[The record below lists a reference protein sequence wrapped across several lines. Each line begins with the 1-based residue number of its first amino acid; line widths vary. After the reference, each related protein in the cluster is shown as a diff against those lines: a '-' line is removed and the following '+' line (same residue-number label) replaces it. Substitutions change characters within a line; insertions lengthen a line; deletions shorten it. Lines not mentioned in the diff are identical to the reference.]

1 MQINIRRGSS
11 SADAQGVT
19 TYALPD
25 DAGADIAGG
34 WRGASVST
42 ALHYLQRSV
51 DPSLGYALSCRR
63 GLCDVCAVRIDGVV
77 RTACTT
83 MLTDDMLIEPA
94 KESIRLHDTVVELS
108 LIRKH
113 RI

>member
-1 MQINIRRGSS
+1 MHITIRRGLSP
-11 SADAQGVT
+11 ADAQHAT

-25 DAGADIAGG
+25 DAGAHVAGG

-42 ALHYLQRSV
+42 ALQYLQRSV
-51 DPSLGYALSCRR
+51 DPTLGYALSCRR
-63 GLCDVCAVRIDGVV
+63 GLCDVCAMRIDGVV

-83 MLTDDMLIEPA
+83 PLVDGMLIEPA
-94 KESIRLHDTVVELS
+94 KDSLQLRDTVVELS
-108 LIRKH
+108 LIRKY